1 MCSPGGEGQRLGASA
16 RSGSALP
23 LHICLVPR
31 AHFVVVISMA
41 KIRVLIVDDSVVIRR
56 MVSDVLSSEPD
67 IEVAGTA
74 ADGRIALQKIEQVN
88 PDIVTLDVEMPV
100 MDGLETLKQL
110 RKTHRRLPV
119 IMFSTVTERGASA
132 TMDALALGAVDYVT
146 KPANVGSAAAAL
158 EKIRV
163 ELIPKIRAHVSQA
176 TAFVARP
183 SSLQGSQVPR
193 LPFSRAT
200 ARPISSRVEVV
211 AIGTSTGGPNA
222 LGELVPLLPQNFPV
236 PVVIVQH
243 MPPIFTKFLADRLSS
258 KSQIPVAE
266 AVNSQELLP
275 GHAYIAPGDFH
286 MKVERTKEGV
296 RIRTQQEQPENS
308 CRPAVD
314 VLFRS
319 VAEVYG
325 GDTLAIIMTG
335 MGQDG
340 LRGCGQIREVG
351 GQILAQDEATSVV
364 WGMPGYVANAGL
376 ADVVLPLGL
385 LAGEIIRRVAVGR
398 HSEIRPRPIY
408 FLQNRSAQ

>member
-1 MCSPGGEGQRLGASA
+1 MFPASQERLA
-16 RSGSALP
+16 RSFYFQP
-23 LHICLVPR
+23 M
-31 AHFVVVISMA
+31 VVIAMR
-41 KIRVLIVDDSVVIRR
+41 KIRVLVVDDSVVIRR
-56 MVSDVLSSEPD
+56 MVSDVLADELD
-67 IEVAGTA
+67 IEVAGAA

-88 PDIVTLDVEMPV
+88 PDILTLDVEMPV

-110 RKTHRRLPV
+110 RKTHRHLPV
-119 IMFSTVTERGASA
+119 IMFSTLTERGASA
-132 TMDALALGAVDYVT
+132 TMDALALGASDYVT

-158 EKIRV
+158 EKIRA
-163 ELIPKIRAHVSQA
+163 ELIPKIRAHVPQA
-176 TAFVARP
+176 STSVARP
-183 SSLQGSQVPR
+183 FTLMAAQMTHLPSVQAAPR
-193 LPFSRAT
+193 SAT
-200 ARPISSRVEVV
+200 SRVEVV

-222 LGELVPLLPQNFPV
+222 LGDLVPLLPPNFPV

-258 KSQIPVAE
+258 KSQIPVME
-266 AVNSQELLP
+266 AANYQELLP

-286 MKVERTKEGV
+286 MMVERSKEGV

-319 VAEVYG
+319 VADVYG
-325 GDTLAIIMTG
+325 GEALAVIMTG

-340 LRGCGQIREVG
+340 LRGCGRIREAG

-376 ADVVLPLGL
+376 ADGVLPLGL
-385 LAGEIIRRVAVGR
+385 IAGEIVRRVAVGR
-398 HSEIRPRPIY
+398 MPVTRPRLTY
-408 FLQNRSAQ
+408 YLNTRSPR